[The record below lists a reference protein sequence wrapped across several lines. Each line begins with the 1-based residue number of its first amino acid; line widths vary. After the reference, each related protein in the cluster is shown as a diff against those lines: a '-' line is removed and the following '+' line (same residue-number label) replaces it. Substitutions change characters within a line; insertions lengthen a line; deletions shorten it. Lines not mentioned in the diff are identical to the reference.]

1 MMAKQAVKHKLY
13 YAGVVF
19 LKRLL
24 RSDELKQKGF
34 VYFKY
39 LWNTTITSSD
49 VKQKLASAINLHDHT
64 LIKFGQY
71 GVVHRCNNKTVQK
84 KLQEIPQ
91 TSNVSILDRR
101 TLNKYHL
108 RNARNE
114 GNSTVELTTATTL
127 QGDKLC
133 NGGQIRVINTIKW
146 IIGIYVDS
154 NHSIDRIICV

>member
-1 MMAKQAVKHKLY
+1 MMAKQAVKHRLY

-19 LKRLL
+19 FKRLL
-24 RSDELKQKGF
+24 RSDELKKKGF
-34 VYFKY
+34 IYFKY
-39 LWNTTITSSD
+39 LWNTNITSSD
-49 VKQKLASAINLHDHT
+49 VKQKLVSAINLHDHT

-71 GVVHRCNNKTVQK
+71 GVVHRCNNETFQK

-114 GNSTVELTTATTL
+114 GNSTDELTTATTI

-133 NGGQIRVINTIKW
+133 NGGQIRVINNIKW
-146 IIGIYVDS
+146 NFSIILNI
-154 NHSIDRIICV
+154 IDRIIRK

>member
-39 LWNTTITSSD
+39 LWNTTITSLD

-84 KLQEIPQ
+84 KLQEIPK

-108 RNARNE
+108 RNARND

-154 NHSIDRIICV
+154 NDRIICV

>member
-1 MMAKQAVKHKLY
+1 MMANQAVKHKLY

-19 LKRLL
+19 LKRLM
-24 RSDELKQKGF
+24 RSDELKQKGY
-34 VYFKY
+34 VYFKN

-71 GVVHRCNNKTVQK
+71 GVVHRCNNKTFQK

-101 TLNKYHL
+101 TLNRYHL

-114 GNSTVELTTATTL
+114 GNSKDELTTATTI

-133 NGGQIRVINTIKW
+133 NGGQIRVINTTKW
-146 IIGIYVDS
+146 NFRIYV
-154 NHSIDRIICV
+154 NSIFDMIICM